1 MNKLAKHFESKQHVI
16 WDWNGT
22 LLDDVDVCVDIING
36 LLQRHSLP
44 RITRSAYRKKFRF
57 PIIDYYRA
65 LGFDLECTPFEEL
78 AAEFISEYADA
89 VPTCLLFDGTA
100 ELLQAL
106 ASSGKS
112 CSILSAAQEN
122 HLRELT
128 SHHGISQ
135 NFAHIYGLSDH
146 YAVSKI
152 ERGHELIRELEIP
165 KEHIVL
171 VGDTDHDIEV
181 ARALGVDL
189 VLLGDGHQEYE
200 RLVPLH
206 PETLVSRY
214 H

>member
-1 MNKLAKHFESKQHVI
+1 MNKLTKHFESKQHVI

-22 LLDDVDVCVDIING
+22 LLDDVDLCVDVING

-44 RITRSAYRKKFRF
+44 RITKDAYRKKFRF
-57 PIIDYYRA
+57 PIVEYYKTI
-65 LGFDLECTPFEEL
+65 GFDLELTPFEGL
-78 AAEFISEYADA
+78 AAEFISDYADA
-89 VPTCLLFDGTA
+89 VPTCLLFEGAA
-100 ELLQAL
+100 ELLGSL
-106 ASSGKS
+106 KEGGKS
-112 CSILSAAQEN
+112 CSILSAAKEY
-122 HLRELT
+122 ELKQLT
-128 SHHGISQ
+128 KHHGIHDR
-135 NFAHIYGLSDH
+135 FEHIYGLSDH

-152 ERGHELIRELEIP
+152 ERGHELIHQLGLP
-165 KEHIVL
+165 KEKLII

-200 RLVPLH
+200 RLSPLH